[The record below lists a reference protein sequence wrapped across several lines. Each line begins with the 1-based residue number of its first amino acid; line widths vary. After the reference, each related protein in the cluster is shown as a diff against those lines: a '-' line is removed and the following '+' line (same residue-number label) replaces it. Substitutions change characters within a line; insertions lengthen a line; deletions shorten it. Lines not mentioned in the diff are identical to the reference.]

1 MAGGIYRGDKQAGRD
16 LALAPL
22 RGTGVAQP
30 DIKVVAN
37 PNDPYVHTF
46 KDNDTNN
53 IFKQLSGLAK
63 ATADAAAPV
72 AQEANAQGERTAL
85 AAPPKPQIDANGD
98 PILDASGKIKIEAT
112 GWEGKLFNGAY
123 MAGYE
128 KVDGAFKS
136 TQYHQ
141 EITTWMAD
149 HKNDPAPQFQEG
161 LNAIRQKY
169 MGGMVSDD
177 QLDGF
182 LPRAAAA
189 EQDVLKQHNDHQIKV
204 TRDELAAKTSVV
216 MQTQVNDIFIPA
228 LAKISFTD
236 SNGLVR
242 PMVPADLQTLVG
254 IKAFQANRAAFQAN
268 VDGPLKDLHTRM
280 LSELAPNYT
289 KAEVSG
295 MYVDQLV
302 SLAGQTTSPELLDA
316 LSLPDSTGRSIKNY
330 NDARG
335 NPLMGQVDGAYQ
347 TIENK
352 RFSITQ
358 QLAHLEREAAVDR
371 LHASTSAWTNEV
383 SKLYKLPPEEHARKL
398 IEMEDSIDEIVTK
411 GAPYVTKADV
421 SDLYAILDSKKKR
434 GMHPAQTGTQDAADF
449 YMDVSRN
456 RASVA
461 KVLRN
466 WQKYSEQDYDKYLAK
481 ASEQEHMRVTKDAE
495 KKDLYFTPMKM
506 TELGYHAFEGN
517 LNPKDS
523 LGTGVYDD
531 QGQFK
536 VRDAQKMYARE
547 IHQYG
552 ITHGDKSPAQDDLD
566 KIQAK
571 VDSKFPPYIPLTEKE
586 VLEWKDKMVAA
597 GDFPHDTS
605 DATIA
610 AWWPGR
616 PAIYREVV
624 DRLRGKK
631 TPGTPLPK
639 KK

>member
-1 MAGGIYRGDKQAGRD
+1 MPGGIYRAEKQAGRD

-53 IFKQLSGLAK
+53 IFRQLSGLAK
-63 ATADAAAPV
+63 ATADAATPV

-98 PILDASGKIKIEAT
+98 PILDASGKIKVEAT
-112 GWEGKLFNGAY
+112 GWEGKIFNGAY

-141 EITTWMAD
+141 ELTANFD
-149 HKNDPAPQFQEG
+149 AHKNDPAPQFQEW
-161 LNAIRQKY
+161 LNGTRQKY
-169 MGGMVSDD
+169 MGGMISDD

-189 EQDVLKQHNDHQIKV
+189 EQDIMSKHNDQQIKV
-204 TRDELAAKTSVV
+204 TRDELAAKTSTV
-216 MQTQVNDIFIPA
+216 MQTQVNDIFVPA
-228 LAKISFTD
+228 LAQITFTD
-236 SNGLVR
+236 SNGVTR
-242 PMVPADLQTLVG
+242 PMVPQDLQTLAG

-268 VDGPLKDLHTRM
+268 VDEPLKALHTRM
-280 LSELAPNYT
+280 LSELSPNYT

-295 MYVDQLV
+295 MFVDQLV
-302 SLAGQTTSPELLDA
+302 SLAGKTTSPELLDA
-316 LSLPDSTGRSIKNY
+316 LSLPDTTGRSIKNY
-330 NDARG
+330 NDAKG

-371 LHASTSAWTNEV
+371 LHASTAAWTNEV

-398 IEMEDSIDEIVTK
+398 VEMEDAIDEIVTK
-411 GAPYVTKADV
+411 GSPYVTKADV

-434 GMHPAQTGTQDAADF
+434 GMHPAQTGTQDAANF
-449 YMDVSRN
+449 YMDVSLN
-456 RASVA
+456 KASVA

-481 ASEQEHMRVTKDAE
+481 AAEQEHMRTTKDSE

-506 TELGYHAFEGN
+506 TELAYHEFEGR

-536 VRDAQKMYARE
+536 VRDARALFALKVHEWGME
-547 IHQYG
+547 
-552 ITHGDKSPAQDDLD
+552 HGMKSPQGKDLNE
-566 KIQAK
+566 IQAM
-571 VDSKFPPYIPLTEKE
+571 VDKKFPPYIPLTDKE

-597 GDFPHDTS
+597 GDFPADTG

-616 PAIYREVV
+616 PTIYREVV